1 MKGKSKNM
9 NYKHILFDFD
19 GTISDSAP
27 YVMSCF
33 EAALRAMGKTPPG
46 RDELICYV
54 GPPLADTFTQVFGF
68 EGTALQEI
76 IRLFRAAYAE
86 VKPNKRDVF
95 TGVPEMLDALKK
107 AGKCL
112 GIATSKREFFARE
125 SCKKYEIDH
134 YFDTIAGSSDDD
146 SRNQKDEII
155 LYALEQMGVTNKSD
169 VLMVGD
175 RLYDVEGASN
185 CGIDALGVLYGYG
198 SREELQNAGAKYIAE
213 TAADVMKIILST

>member
-1 MKGKSKNM
+1 MS
-9 NYKHILFDFD
+9 YKHILFDFD

-46 RDELICYV
+46 RDELIRYV

-68 EGTALQEI
+68 EGAALHEVI
-76 IRLFRAAYAE
+76 KHFRAAYAE
-86 VKPNKRDVF
+86 VKPVTEDVF
-95 TGVPEMLDALKK
+95 SGVPEMLDALKK
-107 AGKCL
+107 AGKRL
-112 GIATSKREFFARE
+112 GVATSKREFFARA
-125 SCKKYEIDH
+125 SCEKYEIDH

-155 LYALEQMGVTNKSD
+155 LYALAQMGVTNKRD

-175 RLYDVEGASN
+175 RLYDVEGAKN

-198 SREELQNAGAKYIAE
+198 SRQELENAGAKYIAE
-213 TAADVMKIILST
+213 TTADIVKIILG